1 MAVELRKKALEEK
14 KTEALWQALKK
25 FTLCPNGLT
34 VPEMKALVMAASKTS
49 DSPVKKKKQEL
60 QEQLYREPRYG
71 RVKELAKDLELTSA
85 NQAQENNADVA
96 EALMALGVQGP
107 VVLM

>member
-1 MAVELRKKALEEK
+1 
-14 KTEALWQALKK
+14 
-25 FTLCPNGLT
+25 
-34 VPEMKALVMAASKTS
+34 MKALVTAASKTS
-49 DSPVKKKKQEL
+49 DLPVRKKKQEL

-85 NQAQENNADVA
+85 TEAQERNADIA

-107 VVLM
+107 VLPM